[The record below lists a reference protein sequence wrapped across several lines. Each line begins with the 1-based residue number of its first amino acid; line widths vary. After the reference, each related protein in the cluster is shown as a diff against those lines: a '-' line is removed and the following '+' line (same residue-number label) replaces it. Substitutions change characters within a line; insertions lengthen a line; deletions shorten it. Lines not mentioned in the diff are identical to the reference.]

1 MFKKIVHFSIRKKLF
16 VALTTL
22 FLMIGGIYSML
33 TLPIDAVPDITNN
46 QVQVVTVSPTLAPQE
61 VEQLI
66 TFPIEVAMSNIMNVQ
81 EIRSVSRFGLSVVTV
96 VFKESVPTLDARQL
110 VNEQIQTVAGEIP
123 SNLGVPEMMPI
134 TTGLGEIYQYV
145 LKVAPG
151 YEKKYDAMEL
161 RTIQDWIVKR
171 QLSGIPGIVEINS
184 FGGYLKQYEVAVD
197 PDALYSLNITISD
210 VFDALSRNNQNTGG
224 SYIEKV
230 NRAYYIRSEGM
241 ITDLKDIEQIVVTN
255 RGGIPVHVS
264 DIGKVR
270 YGAPK
275 RFGAMTMDGNGE
287 CVGGIAM
294 MLKGANANVVTQEL
308 EKRVAKVQ
316 KMLPEGISVEPY
328 LNRSELVN
336 RNISTVIRNLVEGA
350 VIVFVV
356 LIIFLGNVRAGLI
369 VASVIPLAMLFA
381 FILMRVFGVSA
392 NLMSLG
398 AIDFGIV
405 VDGSIVI
412 LEGILAHIY
421 SKKWMGRTLSKKEMD
436 EEVEKGAGNVVRSA
450 TFAVLIILIV
460 FFPILTLTGI
470 EGKYFTPMAKTLVFC
485 IIGALLLSLTYVPMM
500 ASLFLKRRVAVKP
513 TMADRFFEKLNHVYH
528 RALNFCLAHVWGTL
542 ASAFTLL
549 ILSFLLF
556 TRLGAEFIPT
566 LDEGDFA
573 MQMTLPAGSSLS
585 RSIEVSLAAEKK
597 LKEDFPEIKH
607 VVAKIGT
614 AEVPTDPMAVED
626 ADVMIVMKPFKEWTS
641 ASSRAEMVEK
651 MKKSLESVK
660 GAEFN
665 FSQPIQLRFNELMT
679 GAKADIAIKLYGED
693 MTELYAK
700 AKEAAKYVEQVPG
713 ASDVLVEQAMG
724 LPQLLVKYDRDK
736 IARYG
741 IDIEELN
748 SIIRTAYA
756 GETAG
761 VVFENERRFDLVLRL
776 DKDKV
781 QDLNIDKLFV
791 RTSEGI
797 QIPVS
802 EVATIDL
809 ENGPLQINRD
819 ATKRRIVIGVNVRDA
834 DIQQVV
840 AQIRTS
846 LEKNIKLKP
855 GYYWEYGGQFE
866 NLQNAVRTL
875 SIVIPIALMLI
886 LLLLFFAFRSV
897 IYSLVVF
904 STVPLSLIGGIV
916 ALWLRGL
923 PFSISA
929 GVGFIALFGVA
940 VLNGI
945 LMINHFNDLRKE
957 KTYTMCTNR
966 IIAKGC
972 PHLLRPVFLT
982 GLVASLGFVPMA
994 VATSA
999 GAEVQRPLATVV
1011 IGGLIVSTV
1020 LTLIVIPVFYRLVN
1034 SIAHV
1039 WGRKKHRVRLGRKA
1053 GMTCLLLLL
1062 AVSAS
1067 AVTPTPQKAISLDE
1081 AVEIALQNHPR
1092 LKMANA
1098 EIERSRAARGE
1109 VWDGG
1114 STSLSYSW
1122 GQLNGAYRKDNEL
1135 SVEQS
1140 LGSFLTPF
1148 YKNALV
1154 NAQVT
1159 TGSNYRDM
1167 VKKEI
1172 VAEVKRAWVYY
1183 QYACHLYRLYSEQEA
1198 LALKLKESGDM
1209 RFEQGDIDRTERNM
1223 IAALAADLH
1232 TRILQAKEEMALASR
1247 RFAWACYA
1255 DSPVVPNDSSLA
1267 VLPLVLQDRPLSAA
1281 HLNYFASQ
1289 VQEKKSELRIERSKF
1304 FPEFSVGYVRQK
1316 IAPLTGLDSW
1326 MVGVS
1331 FPILFFPQ
1339 RSRSK
1344 QARVNLQIAEWQAE
1358 QNRVQLNNQVEELY
1372 RRARQQ
1378 QESLDYY
1385 SKAALKEAE
1394 ALQESALLK
1403 FKESEINIT
1412 DFVQNLN
1419 ASREIRKNYIE
1430 TVYAYNVSVLEI
1442 ELYTE

>member
-1 MFKKIVHFSIRKKLF
+1 MFKKIVRFSIRKKLF

-46 QVQVVTVSPTLAPQE
+46 QVQIVTVSPTLAPQE

-241 ITDLKDIEQIVVTN
+241 ISDLKDIEQIVVTN

-275 RFGAMTMDGNGE
+275 RFGAMTKDGEGE

-350 VIVFVV
+350 IIVFLV
-356 LIIFLGNVRAGLI
+356 LIVFLGNVRAGLI

-421 SKKWMGRTLSKKEMD
+421 SKKWMGRTLSKQEMN

-500 ASLFLKRRVAVKP
+500 ASLFLKRTVAVKP
-513 TMADRFFEKLNHVYH
+513 TLADRFFEKLNRVYH

-573 MQMTLPAGSSLS
+573 MQMTLPAGSSLT
-585 RSIEVSLAAEKK
+585 RSIEMSLAAEKK

-626 ADVMIVMKPFKEWTS
+626 ADVMIVMKPFSEWTS

-693 MTELYAK
+693 MAELYAK

-724 LPQLLVKYDRDK
+724 LPQLLVKYDRSK

-748 SIIRTAYA
+748 TIVRTAYA

-802 EVATIDL
+802 EVASIDL

-840 AQIRTS
+840 EQIRTS
-846 LEKNIKLKP
+846 LEKNVKLKP

-982 GLVASLGFVPMA
+982 GLVASLGFVPMS

-1034 SIAHV
+1034 VIAHL
-1039 WGRKKHRVRLGRKA
+1039 WGRKRHRARLGRKA

-1067 AVTPTPQKAISLDE
+1067 AVNPTPQKAISLDE
-1081 AVEIALQNHPR
+1081 ALEIALQNHPR

-1114 STSLSYSW
+1114 NTSFSYSW
-1122 GQLNGAYRKDNEL
+1122 GQLNGEYRKDNEL

-1183 QYACHLYRLYSEQEA
+1183 QYACHLYRLYSEQEE
-1198 LALKLKESGDM
+1198 LALKLKESGEL
-1209 RFEQGDIDRTERNM
+1209 RFQQGDIDQTERSM

-1232 TRILQAKEEMALASR
+1232 TRILQAHEEMELASR

-1267 VLPLVLQDRPLSAA
+1267 VLPLSVQDRSLSAA

-1304 FPEFSVGYVRQK
+1304 FPEFSLGYVRQK
-1316 IAPLTGLDSW
+1316 IAPLNGLNSW

-1344 QARVNLQIAEWQAE
+1344 QAKVNLQIAEWQAE

-1394 ALQESALLK
+1394 ALQQSALLR

>member
-1 MFKKIVHFSIRKKLF
+1 MFKKIVRFSIRKKLF
-16 VALTTL
+16 VVLTTL

-46 QVQVVTVSPTLAPQE
+46 QVQIVTVSPTLAPQE

-66 TFPIEVAMSNIMNVQ
+66 TFPIEVAMSNIMNVE
-81 EIRSVSRFGLSVVTV
+81 EIRSVSRFGLSLVTV

-123 SNLGVPEMMPI
+123 SELGVPEMMPI

-151 YEKKYDAMEL
+151 YEDKYDAMEL

-210 VFDALSRNNQNTGG
+210 VYDALSRNNQNTGG

-241 ITDLKDIEQIVVTN
+241 IADLKDIEQIVVAN

-275 RFGAMTMDGNGE
+275 RFGAMTKDGEGE

-316 KMLPEGISVEPY
+316 KMLPEGVSVEPY

-350 VIVFVV
+350 IIVFLV
-356 LIIFLGNVRAGLI
+356 LILFLGNVRAGLI

-421 SKKWMGRTLSKKEMD
+421 GRRLMGRTLSKEEMD
-436 EEVEKGAGNVVRSA
+436 AEVEKGAGNVVRSA

-500 ASLFLKRRVAVKP
+500 ASLFLKRTVSVKP
-513 TMADRFFEKLNHVYH
+513 TLADRFFEKLNRVY
-528 RALNFCLAHVWGTL
+528 RRTLDFCLSHVWGTL
-542 ASAFTLL
+542 VSAFTLL
-549 ILSFLLF
+549 ILSFFLF

-585 RSIEVSLAAEKK
+585 RSIEVSLEAEKK
-597 LKEDFPEIKH
+597 LKQDFPEIKH

-626 ADVMIVMKPFKEWTS
+626 ADVMIVMKPFSEWTS

-651 MKKSLESVK
+651 MKKSLETVE

-713 ASDVLVEQAMG
+713 AADVLVEQAMG
-724 LPQLLVKYDRDK
+724 LPQLLVKYDRSK

-776 DKDKV
+776 DNEKV
-781 QDLNIDKLFV
+781 KDLNIDKLFV
-791 RTSEGI
+791 RTGEGI

-802 EVATIDL
+802 EVASIDL

-840 AQIRTS
+840 EQIRTS
-846 LEKNIKLKP
+846 LEENIKLKP

-904 STVPLSLIGGIV
+904 STVPLSLIGGVV

-1034 SIAHV
+1034 VIAHL
-1039 WGRKKHRVRLGRKA
+1039 WGRKKHRARLGRKA
-1053 GMTCLLLLL
+1053 GMTCMLLLV
-1062 AVSAS
+1062 AVSVS
-1067 AVTPTPQKAISLDE
+1067 AVTPQKAITLDE

-1092 LKMANA
+1092 LKMASA

-1114 STSLSYSW
+1114 NTSFSYSW
-1122 GQLNGAYRKDNEL
+1122 GQLNGEYKKDNEL
-1135 SVEQS
+1135 AVEQS
-1140 LGSFLTPF
+1140 LGSLLTPF

-1159 TGSNYRDM
+1159 TGTHYRDM

-1183 QYACHLYRLYSEQEA
+1183 QYAFHLYHLYGAQEE
-1198 LALKLKESGDM
+1198 LALKLRESGDL
-1209 RFEQGDIDRTERNM
+1209 RYQQGDIDQTERNM
-1223 IAALAADLH
+1223 IATLAAELH
-1232 TRILQAKEEMALASR
+1232 TRSLQAWEEMELASR

-1255 DSPVVPNDSSLA
+1255 GEQVVPNDSSLA
-1267 VLPLVLQDRPLSAA
+1267 VLPLSLQDRMLSAP

-1289 VQEKKSELRIERSKF
+1289 VQEKKSQLRIERSKF
-1304 FPEFSVGYVRQK
+1304 FPEFSLGYVRQK
-1316 IAPLTGLDSW
+1316 IAPLNGLNSW

-1344 QARVNLQIAEWQAE
+1344 QAKVSLQIAQWEAD
-1358 QNRVQLNNQVEELY
+1358 QNRVQLNNKVEELY
-1372 RRARQQ
+1372 RRVRQQ

-1385 SKAALKEAE
+1385 TKAALKEAD
-1394 ALQESALLK
+1394 ALQESALMK

-1412 DFVQNLN
+1412 EFVQSLN
-1419 ASREIRKNYIE
+1419 TSRDIRRNYIE